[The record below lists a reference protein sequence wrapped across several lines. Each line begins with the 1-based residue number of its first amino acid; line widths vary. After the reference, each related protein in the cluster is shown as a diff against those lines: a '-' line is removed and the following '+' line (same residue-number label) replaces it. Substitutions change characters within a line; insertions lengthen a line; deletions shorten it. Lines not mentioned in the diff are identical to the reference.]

1 MLFWVGMNKQYSDY
15 IIFVDESGSD
25 SSQHVDPLYPVFVL
39 TFFVCKKD
47 TYVFDLNPKI
57 NAFKFKHFGHAE
69 VVLHERDIRKDL
81 GNFAFLKSKSIKE
94 DFIAELTKIIQAVDA
109 YFICVVIDKRKISQK
124 IIDQDNL
131 YSRAFATGLNAFNLY
146 LKTNEQTLK
155 INQALHIVIEKRGRK
170 EDSLLLEQIKSLK
183 VSELSKNSDFEL
195 VFSDKKSNAVGIQIA
210 DLIARPLGMSF
221 LRPDQKNRAVE
232 VIKKKLITGKSTG
245 SNELSDRLLVFP

>member
-1 MLFWVGMNKQYSDY
+1 
-15 IIFVDESGSD
+15 
-25 SSQHVDPLYPVFVL
+25 
-39 TFFVCKKD
+39 
-47 TYVFDLNPKI
+47 
-57 NAFKFKHFGHAE
+57 
-69 VVLHERDIRKDL
+69 
-81 GNFAFLKSKSIKE
+81 
-94 DFIAELTKIIQAVDA
+94 
-109 YFICVVIDKRKISQK
+109 
-124 IIDQDNL
+124 
-131 YSRAFATGLNAFNLY
+131 AFATGLNAFNLY

-170 EDSLLLEQIKSLK
+170 EDSLLLEQFKSLK

-232 VIKKKLITGKSTG
+232 VIKKKLITGKNTG